1 GLGAEAAD
9 LRLDH
14 HELAAAGR
22 LVLVAPREGGEFG
35 HRGERIVPRLRAGQL
50 HPDRRGAFARDPRDA
65 DALAFERLL
74 DVFRRTVGLA
84 GDVLVRLDAQHE
96 VNAALQIEAE
106 VESAPQWVQVPDRGG
121 HAEEHD
127 GDAPGGPRGPPSRPP
142 PPRRG
147 QWRSGRI
154 RA

>member
-14 HELAAAGR
+14 HELEAAGR

-84 GDVLVRLDAQHE
+84 GDVLVRLHAHHE
-96 VNAALQIEAE
+96 VSAAWKMEAE
-106 VESAPQWVQVPDRGG
+106 VESAPRWVQLP
-121 HAEEHD
+121 D
-127 GDAPGGPRGPPSRPP
+127 GDGNNEEDERDPPREAPRHPSRPA